1 MGPQSIMECGLI
13 QVPIVSTN
21 VGPAKEILSKKSII
35 VNDINSA
42 TPDTIYAREKV
53 ENISYQ
59 KDFNNLKKCLRG

>member
-1 MGPQSIMECGLI
+1 MWSI

-21 VGPAKEILSKKSII
+21 VGLAEEILSKKSII

-53 ENISYQ
+53 EKHILP
-59 KDFNNLKKCLRG
+59 KGIMNLKKCLRG